1 MERTQD
7 EENHKRIN
15 HVLRTRTCVQM
26 ECSQDAQRASSHT
39 VGESQLP
46 LESYFEE
53 HAKEVWERRW
63 MNPETHTKL
72 LNTKPPKLIATT
84 LKALREQ
91 WEENDQLIAGPTP
104 EIPLEYDQIL
114 KERKGFWDDVN
125 GSIFQKISCRPPDVK
140 RLHGYKLKVS
150 TKMSRQECKDASNKL
165 LELIGWTQT
174 ILWISLT
181 RRFD

>member
-26 ECSQDAQRASSHT
+26 ECSQDAQRAPSHT

-63 MNPETHTKL
+63 MNLETHTTW
-72 LNTKPPKLIATT
+72 LNTYPPKLIATT

-91 WEENDQLIAGPTP
+91 RKENEMQL
-104 EIPLEYDQIL
+104 
-114 KERKGFWDDVN
+114 
-125 GSIFQKISCRPPDVK
+125 K
-140 RLHGYKLKVS
+140 RLQAQ
-150 TKMSRQECKDASNKL
+150 RQKSHLSMIK
-165 LELIGWTQT
+165 
-174 ILWISLT
+174 S
-181 RRFD
+181 